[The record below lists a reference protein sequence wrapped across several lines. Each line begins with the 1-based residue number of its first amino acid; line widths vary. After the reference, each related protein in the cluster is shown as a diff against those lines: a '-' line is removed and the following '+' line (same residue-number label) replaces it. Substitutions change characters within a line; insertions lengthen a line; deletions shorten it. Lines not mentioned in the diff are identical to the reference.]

1 MKKQIG
7 LMMFILLLVGCETG
21 SSLPLSN
28 SSSAS
33 NGDAI
38 STNDNKPSTNNSESI
53 TTKPSTSSK
62 ASTSSSGFSSS
73 KPSTSNSGSLNTGDS
88 IYPIPDNINN
98 KFTIGDMNNRTK
110 LSTMDQDSV
119 SPLLNMIYG
128 RNIVKA
134 SSIKYYSS
142 TEGGGIN
149 MHTNKNATTY
159 YGLQTHMFEDNW
171 LKLELDIHIGT
182 MKNNSKKDDKD
193 KPIFTI
199 NAYNDQGKLLRTYY
213 KENFDT
219 GMMNHDIRIYLDGT
233 NVSYLEI
240 LNTNLPYKSS
250 QCYNFAVLGI
260 TLTGF
265 PYAYED

>member
-1 MKKQIG
+1 MKRKIS
-7 LMMFILLLVGCETG
+7 LLIFMFLLASCESG
-21 SSLPLSN
+21 
-28 SSSAS
+28 SSAS
-33 NGDAI
+33 I
-38 STNDNKPSTNNSESI
+38 SNSVSTSNA
-53 TTKPSTSSK
+53 TSTSSNN
-62 ASTSSSGFSSS
+62 SISEVLPPSSVTPSISNTTSIS
-73 KPSTSNSGSLNTGDS
+73 KPSVSDSTSIKKGDS
-88 IYPIPDNINN
+88 IYEIPDNINN
-98 KFTIGDMNNRTK
+98 KFEIGDINNRTK
-110 LSTMDQDSV
+110 LSTLDADST

-159 YGLQTHMFEDNW
+159 YGLQTYMFEDNW

-182 MKNNSKKDDKD
+182 MKNNSKKVDKD

-265 PYAYED
+265 PYAYEN

>member
-33 NGDAI
+33 NSYKTSI
-38 STNDNKPSTNNSESI
+38 SESTSTNNS
-53 TTKPSTSSK
+53 SSV
-62 ASTSSSGFSSS
+62 
-73 KPSTSNSGSLNTGDS
+73 NTGDS
-88 IYPIPDNINN
+88 IYPIPSNINN
-98 KFTIGDMNNRTK
+98 KFSIGDMNNRTK
-110 LSTMDQDSV
+110 LSTIDQDSV

-128 RNIVKA
+128 RNIVKV

-182 MKNNSKKDDKD
+182 MKNNSKKVDKD

-213 KENFDT
+213 RDNFDT
-219 GMMNHDIRIYLDGT
+219 GMMNHDIKIYLDGT

>member
-7 LMMFILLLVGCETG
+7 LMMFILLLVSCETG

-33 NGDAI
+33 NGDVI
-38 STNDNKPSTNNSESI
+38 STNDNKTSTNNSESI
-53 TTKPSTSSK
+53 TTKPSTSN
-62 ASTSSSGFSSS
+62 SS
-73 KPSTSNSGSLNTGDS
+73 SLNTGDS
-88 IYPIPDNINN
+88 IYPIPANINN

-128 RNIVKA
+128 RNIVRA

-159 YGLQTHMFEDNW
+159 YGLQTHMFNDNW

-182 MKNNSKKDDKD
+182 MKNNSKKLIK
-193 KPIFTI
+193 I
-199 NAYNDQGKLLRTYY
+199 NRFLLLMLIMIKANY
-213 KENFDT
+213 FVL
-219 GMMNHDIRIYLDGT
+219 II
-233 NVSYLEI
+233 EI
-240 LNTNLPYKSS
+240 ILIL
-250 QCYNFAVLGI
+250 V
-260 TLTGF
+260 
-265 PYAYED
+265 

>member
-7 LMMFILLLVGCETG
+7 LMVFILLLVGCETG

-38 STNDNKPSTNNSESI
+38 STSDTNLSTS
-53 TTKPSTSSK
+53 TKPSV
-62 ASTSSSGFSSS
+62 SSSGFSNNN
-73 KPSTSNSGSLNTGDS
+73 PSTSNSSSLITGDS

-128 RNIVKA
+128 RNIVRA

-182 MKNNSKKDDKD
+182 MKNNSKKVDKD

-213 KENFDT
+213 RDNFDT

>member
-7 LMMFILLLVGCETG
+7 LMMFILLLVSCETG

-53 TTKPSTSSK
+53 TTKPSISSK
-62 ASTSSSGFSSS
+62 PSTSSSGFSSS
-73 KPSTSNSGSLNTGDS
+73 KPSTSNSSSLNTGDS

-182 MKNNSKKDDKD
+182 MKNNSKKVDKD

-213 KENFDT
+213 RDNFDT
-219 GMMNHDIRIYLDGT
+219 GMMNHDIKIYLDGT

>member
-33 NGDAI
+33 NSYKTSI
-38 STNDNKPSTNNSESI
+38 SESTSTNNS
-53 TTKPSTSSK
+53 SSV
-62 ASTSSSGFSSS
+62 
-73 KPSTSNSGSLNTGDS
+73 NTGDS
-88 IYPIPDNINN
+88 IYPIPSNINN
-98 KFTIGDMNNRTK
+98 KFSIGDMNNRTK
-110 LSTMDQDSV
+110 LSTINQDSV

-182 MKNNSKKDDKD
+182 MKNNSKKVDKD

-213 KENFDT
+213 RDNFDT
-219 GMMNHDIRIYLDGT
+219 GMMNHDIKIYLDGT

>member
-33 NGDAI
+33 NSYKTSI
-38 STNDNKPSTNNSESI
+38 SESTSTNNS
-53 TTKPSTSSK
+53 SSV
-62 ASTSSSGFSSS
+62 
-73 KPSTSNSGSLNTGDS
+73 NTGDS
-88 IYPIPDNINN
+88 IYPIPSNINN
-98 KFTIGDMNNRTK
+98 KFSIGDMNNRTK
-110 LSTMDQDSV
+110 LSTIDQDSV

-182 MKNNSKKDDKD
+182 MKNNSKKVDKD

-213 KENFDT
+213 RDNFDT
-219 GMMNHDIRIYLDGT
+219 GMMNHDIKIYLDGT

>member
-7 LMMFILLLVGCETG
+7 LMMFILLLVSCETG

-33 NGDAI
+33 NSNVI
-38 STNDNKPSTNNSESI
+38 STNNNKPSTNNSESI
-53 TTKPSTSSK
+53 TTKPSTSN
-62 ASTSSSGFSSS
+62 SS
-73 KPSTSNSGSLNTGDS
+73 SLNTGDS

-119 SPLLNMIYG
+119 SSLLNMIYG

-182 MKNNSKKDDKD
+182 MKNNSKKVDKD

-213 KENFDT
+213 RDNFDT
-219 GMMNHDIRIYLDGT
+219 GMMNHDIKIYLDGT

>member
-33 NGDAI
+33 NSYKTSI
-38 STNDNKPSTNNSESI
+38 SESTSTNNS
-53 TTKPSTSSK
+53 SSV
-62 ASTSSSGFSSS
+62 
-73 KPSTSNSGSLNTGDS
+73 NTCDS
-88 IYPIPDNINN
+88 IYPVPSNINN
-98 KFTIGDMNNRTK
+98 KFSIGDMNNRTK

-182 MKNNSKKDDKD
+182 MKNNSKKVDKD

-213 KENFDT
+213 RDNFDT
-219 GMMNHDIRIYLDGT
+219 GMMNHDIKIYLDGT

>member
-33 NGDAI
+33 NSYKTSI
-38 STNDNKPSTNNSESI
+38 SESTSTNNSS
-53 TTKPSTSSK
+53 
-62 ASTSSSGFSSS
+62 
-73 KPSTSNSGSLNTGDS
+73 SLNTGDS

-98 KFTIGDMNNRTK
+98 KFSIGDMNNRTK
-110 LSTMDQDSV
+110 LSTIDQDSV

-142 TEGGGIN
+142 NDGGGIN

-182 MKNNSKKDDKD
+182 MKNNSKKVDKD

-213 KENFDT
+213 RDNFDT
-219 GMMNHDIRIYLDGT
+219 GMMNHDIKIYLDGT

>member
-7 LMMFILLLVGCETG
+7 LMMFVLLLVGCETG

-33 NGDAI
+33 NGDVI
-38 STNDNKPSTNNSESI
+38 STSDT
-53 TTKPSTSSK
+53 
-62 ASTSSSGFSSS
+62 
-73 KPSTSNSGSLNTGDS
+73 KPSTSNSESISSKPSSSTKPSVSSSVSSSSKPSISNSSSLNTGDS

-159 YGLQTHMFEDNW
+159 YGLQTHMFED
-171 LKLELDIHIGT
+171 IG
-182 MKNNSKKDDKD
+182 
-193 KPIFTI
+193 
-199 NAYNDQGKLLRTYY
+199 
-213 KENFDT
+213 
-219 GMMNHDIRIYLDGT
+219 
-233 NVSYLEI
+233 
-240 LNTNLPYKSS
+240 
-250 QCYNFAVLGI
+250 
-260 TLTGF
+260 
-265 PYAYED
+265 

>member
-1 MKKQIG
+1 MDIYLNCFSKRNHVNQIVTG
-7 LMMFILLLVGCETG
+7 FIEMQ
-21 SSLPLSN
+21 
-28 SSSAS
+28 
-33 NGDAI
+33 
-38 STNDNKPSTNNSESI
+38 
-53 TTKPSTSSK
+53 SK
-62 ASTSSSGFSSS
+62 DCKVHFI
-73 KPSTSNSGSLNTGDS
+73 N
-88 IYPIPDNINN
+88 NINN

-142 TEGGGIN
+142 NDGGGMN
-149 MHTNKNATTY
+149 MHTNSNSTTY
-159 YGLQTHMFEDNW
+159 YGIQTHMFEDNW

-182 MKNNSKKDDKD
+182 MKNNSKKVDKD

-213 KENFDT
+213 RDNFDM